1 MTQAI
6 SAKSIAD
13 LKDALIDAEAIH
25 SVVKDDRDPT
35 HLNKINKV
43 IDDLTEVQNSMEG
56 LNSSDQLPRWL
67 KEIIRLKLR
76 IL

>member
-56 LNSSDQLPRWL
+56 LNSSDQLPR
-67 KEIIRLKLR
+67 
-76 IL
+76 